1 MKNREQGIGFSRRQ
15 THAGGVTQT
24 PDGAV
29 EQLLKVLEKLPF
41 VSTLKRDVQ
50 SLRSILYERRAP
62 RIAIIGR
69 QGSGRTRVGNALLGK
84 EALPIDRPVGQD
96 EWVRVDAHGSRLDWL
111 ELAPLAGADEA
122 MREERLSRA
131 LSEARPDVVLLA
143 VTASDLVEEASAVLD
158 LAGSVSGRIESRGS
172 ERPVVVAL
180 LTRADEVPPMGS
192 DDVPWPEE
200 KSQAVD
206 LLRQRLEKAVGER
219 DLEAKA
225 VLSIATGDAEIG
237 IDALTDAIYGELPK
251 EAQLEGARALCRA
264 HEARRS
270 LANEIV
276 HSCSTM
282 ALTIGLAP
290 VPLSDAF
297 VIAPLQ
303 VVMVSAVA
311 HLGGRPWDQKAAVEW
326 MGSMGVVGGAGM
338 GFRWTAQQL
347 VKLVPG
353 AGYLVSAGVAG
364 AGTATLGQ
372 SAIAYF
378 LREGPHELRA

>member
-1 MKNREQGIGFSRRQ
+1 MESQGG
-15 THAGGVTQT
+15 
-24 PDGAV
+24 
-29 EQLLKVLEKLPF
+29 
-41 VSTLKRDVQ
+41 
-50 SLRSILYERRAP
+50 
-62 RIAIIGR
+62 
-69 QGSGRTRVGNALLGK
+69 
-84 EALPIDRPVGQD
+84 
-96 EWVRVDAHGSRLDWL
+96 
-111 ELAPLAGADEA
+111 
-122 MREERLSRA
+122 
-131 LSEARPDVVLLA
+131 ARPA
-143 VTASDLVEEASAVLD
+143 
-158 LAGSVSGRIESRGS
+158 
-172 ERPVVVAL
+172 VVAL
-180 LTRADEVPPMGS
+180 LTRVDEVPPMGTA
-192 DDVPWPEE
+192 DEPWPEA

-225 VLSIATGDAEIG
+225 VLAVATGDAEVG
-237 IDALTDAIYGELPK
+237 IDELTAAIYEELPS
-251 EAQLEGARALCRA
+251 EARLEGARALCRA
-264 HEARRS
+264 EEARRS

-311 HLGGRPWDQKAAVEW
+311 HLGGRPWDRKAAVEW

-378 LREGPHELRA
+378 LREGPRELSA

>member
-1 MKNREQGIGFSRRQ
+1 VS
-15 THAGGVTQT
+15 QT

-50 SLRSILYERRAP
+50 SLRSVLYERRAP
-62 RIAIIGR
+62 RVAALGR
-69 QGSGRTRVGNALLGK
+69 AGSGRSQLGNALLGK
-84 EALPIDRPVGQD
+84 DALPIDKPIAPG

-111 ELAPLAGADEA
+111 EIAPASGGQAEA
-122 MREERLSRA
+122 REERLSRA
-131 LSEARPDVVLLA
+131 LGEAQPDMLLIA
-143 VTASDLVEEASAVLD
+143 VTPADLAGEVSAVLD
-158 LAGSVSGRIESRGS
+158 LAADVSGRIEAQGE
-172 ERPVVVAL
+172 ERPPVIAV
-180 LTRADEVPPMGS
+180 LTRADEVPPMGTTAK
-192 DDVPWPEE
+192 PWPDE
-200 KSQAVD
+200 KNQAVD
-206 LLRQRLEKAVGER
+206 LLRQRLEDAIGER
-219 DLEAKA
+219 KLESKA
-225 VLSIATGDAEIG
+225 TVATATGETKLG
-237 IDALTDAIYGELPK
+237 IEELTSFMYDALPE
-251 EAQLEGARALCRA
+251 EARLEGARALSA
-264 HEARRS
+264 AQDERRS
-270 LANEIV
+270 LANQIV

-311 HLGGRPWDQKAAVEW
+311 HLGGRPWDRKAAVEW

-338 GFRWTAQQL
+338 GLRWTAQQL

-378 LREGPHELRA
+378 LREGPKELPAA

>member
-1 MKNREQGIGFSRRQ
+1 MLPDVS
-15 THAGGVTQT
+15 QT

-62 RIAIIGR
+62 RVAILGR
-69 QGSGRTRVGNALLGK
+69 AGSGRSRIGNTLLGK
-84 EALPIDRPVGQD
+84 DALPVDRPVGQG

-111 ELAPLAGADEA
+111 ELAPLSGAEA
-122 MREERLSRA
+122 AVREERLTRA
-131 LSEARPDVVLLA
+131 LSEAYPDVLLVA
-143 VTASDLVEEASAVLD
+143 VTAADLVEEAGSVLD
-158 LAGSVSGRIESRGS
+158 LAASVSGRIESEG
-172 ERPVVVAL
+172 EKRPAVVAL
-180 LTRADEVPPMGS
+180 LTRADEVPPMGTAK
-192 DDVPWPEE
+192 DPWPDD
-200 KSQAVD
+200 KTQAVD
-206 LLRQRLEKAVGER
+206 LLRQRLEKKVGER

-225 VLSIATGDAEIG
+225 ILAVATGEAETG
-237 IDALTDAIYGELPK
+237 IDELTGIVYQQLPS
-251 EAQLEGARALCRA
+251 EARLEGARALCRA
-264 HEARRS
+264 EDARRG

-311 HLGGRPWDQKAAVEW
+311 HLGGRPWDRKAAVEW
-326 MGSMGVVGGAGM
+326 MGSMGIVGGAGM

-378 LREGPHELRA
+378 LREGPKELRA